1 MAAKQRS
8 QDTVGAA
15 PDLSLL
21 ELRRVP
27 RVRIDQEIKTDAADR
42 LLQNMLV
49 HYSQPKGFMGRVFIY
64 EIWYDG
70 VFYGHIV
77 AGSATRG
84 ITPPQPLQKNEHLNH
99 IINNTF
105 FHIEPD
111 PRTGYPTRNFSSF
124 VLESFLARAQT
135 DWEEEPFSNGKHY
148 KVWAFETLVDPNRGE
163 GMDPRTGE
171 VYRRVGFEEIGM
183 TKGYE
188 CWREEG
194 ERVWSKEPTCPKII
208 LWRWVLSPAQVADRL
223 HQLKQRTE
231 RRRTAKVGDAD
242 LVGSRMGGAVDWAYA
257 LAQALDRD
265 GATLSRSGGSTH
277 VSDWP
282 RGPGA
287 RHQYRFDTLYLILGA
302 QERFGL
308 YPHQMPTA
316 AMLAKKIVIHDAIW
330 HGREWDDEEKN
341 YLTTRFELLMLADPI
356 GTVGRLW
363 PFALTT
369 EWAPNRLETLY
380 ARCLLWID
388 PALLPLNPDRETAFR
403 MTMMEDEEIQG
414 EFPDEEMAI
423 SAVDLLFTQQSIPA
437 EQLYVDFNARLAEQ
451 LFLILR
457 SYFRGGVP
465 PEVAQA
471 GLAVDAMV
479 RSLPLRIPR
488 EALGAMQDAARDL
501 DTYAEALA
509 YRERLRWPRS
519 PIYDAAAALVLSMG
533 TDPMQLPWRQ
543 ALRRALLLQ
552 PLSETILP
560 WVKNYLREVAL
571 RP

>member
-49 HYSQPKGFMGRVFIY
+49 HYSQPNGFMGRVFIY

-265 GATLSRSGGSTH
+265 GAASSSAGPTYI
-277 VSDWP
+277 SDWP

-287 RHQYRFDTLYLILGA
+287 YHQYRFDTLHLILKA

-316 AMLAKKIVIHDAIW
+316 AMLAKQIAIDDAIW

-356 GTVGRLW
+356 GTVGRLR
-363 PFALTT
+363 PFALTA
-369 EWAPNRLETLY
+369 EWVPDRLETLY
-380 ARCLLWID
+380 ARCLFWID
-388 PALLPLNPDRETAFR
+388 PALLSINPDRETAFR
-403 MTMMEDEEIQG
+403 MTMMEDAELCEEAIS
-414 EFPDEEMAI
+414 DAEMAI
-423 SAVDLLFTQQSIPA
+423 AAMEFLFTQQTVSM
-437 EQLYVDFNARLAEQ
+437 EQLYIDFNAHLAEQ
-451 LFLILR
+451 LFLLLR
-457 SYFRGGVP
+457 SYYRGGVP
-465 PEVAQA
+465 PEVSQA
-471 GLAVDAMV
+471 GGAVEAMLRV
-479 RSLPLRIPR
+479 LPQRLPPEAMATLRVT
-488 EALGAMQDAARDL
+488 AQDL

-519 PIYDAAAALVLSMG
+519 PIYDASSALVLTFG
-533 TDPMQLPWRQ
+533 GDPVACSRM
-543 ALRRALLLQ
+543 AVRRAILLL
-552 PLSETILP
+552 PLSEAILP
-560 WVKNYLREVAL
+560 WVKNYLRAVAL